1 MRNYNTG
8 AGWKVLSIF
17 LALVLIA
24 GAVTGLVFWQKGNI
38 EFHKEVTEEPEVSE
52 NVIVSPDEGRGMTL
66 SVRSTGEETGQE
78 SEVGMHTLQVIGGA
92 VNVDWE
98 IEFADP
104 QSEWAT
110 GKTLTDYV
118 ELGVDDED
126 TRTASLICHAI
137 FCEQIIVTATNLDYP
152 AAYAT
157 ATVDYARRIEDIT
170 VTLTGKDSGEQIA
183 SAAGEE
189 VLYIPVDDTQHI
201 EVSVVPQ
208 YGEGSINENLTFN
221 VDLEQ
226 GLLFTVCGMEPDL
239 SEYGEYPASYQ
250 LINRQSTGSVNGEI
264 INGGYLFVRY
274 FLPSGYEDNE
284 GLHTPPQEAME
295 QIYEQTRN
303 AAKTGP
309 AEWSIADMKISIIGE
324 RVTFEKTIGIFYMPE
339 MTLSA
344 SNVLF

>member
-66 SVRSTGEETGQE
+66 SVRSTGDDADAGGEGIQ
-78 SEVGMHTLQVIGGA
+78 TLQVIGGA

-118 ELGVDDED
+118 ELTVAEDDSRNAML
-126 TRTASLICHAI
+126 TCYAV
-137 FCEQIIVTATNLDYP
+137 FCEQIVVTATNLDYP

-183 SAAGEE
+183 SAAGDE

-208 YGEGSINENLTFN
+208 YGEGTINENLTFN

-226 GLLFTVCGMEPDL
+226 GLLFTVCGMVPDL
-239 SEYGEYPASYQ
+239 SEYGEYLASYQ

-274 FLPSGYEDNE
+274 FLPSGYEDND
-284 GLHTPPQEAME
+284 GLHKPPQEAME